1 LDGESSVITF
11 YNKVSREPLLFQNSG
26 NFGKLCHSA
35 SQFDFGASA
44 TGAVWDTIFGVH
56 EHDVARGAL
65 QGSEIITIDKQI
77 AGIEGY
83 ADGSF
88 WEGFYEVRKFV
99 QRF

>member
-26 NFGKLCHSA
+26 NFGKLSHSA

-65 QGSEIITIDKQI
+65 QGSEIIAIDKQI